1 MPRLAI
7 YIESDD
13 QSDLDWIRER
23 ALGAVQNEVD
33 ENEARFDA
41 EVTVGWDYL
50 DD

>member
-7 YIESDD
+7 YIDSDD

-23 ALGAVQNEVD
+23 ALGVVQNEVD
-33 ENEARFDA
+33 ENEERFDA
-41 EVTVGWDYL
+41 KVTVGWDYL

>member
-7 YIESDD
+7 YIDSDD
-13 QSDLDWIRER
+13 QSDLDGIRER
-23 ALGAVQNEVD
+23 ALGVVQNEVD
-33 ENEARFDA
+33 ENEERFDA